1 MNETPTLATVIDAV
15 TDIVEGSATWVQ
27 SAVSTVTTTPLLL
40 FFVLSG
46 FVGVGIGLF
55 KRLTRI

>member
-1 MNETPTLATVIDAV
+1 MNEPATMTTIITAV
-15 TDIVEGSATWVQ
+15 SDIVEASATWVQ

>member
-1 MNETPTLATVIDAV
+1 MA
-15 TDIVEGSATWVQ
+15 DIISGVSSIVSGGATWVS
-27 SAVSTVTTTPLLL
+27 SAISTVTTTPLLL

>member
-1 MNETPTLATVIDAV
+1 MESIISGVSS
-15 TDIVEGSATWVQ
+15 IVAGGATWVS
-27 SAVSTVTTTPLLL
+27 SAISTVTTTPLLL